1 MTPGTAAP
9 ARLPLLLIEDE
20 RSVLDFLRMALERNG
35 YACRTANSAAE
46 GIRVLET
53 GRFSGIISDMR
64 TPGGAS
70 GADVHAWIV
79 AHRPELQHRM
89 LFITGDTVNEETMK
103 ALQNTGV
110 PYIEKPFRVQELI
123 KIAEKIF
130 GRPPDPAMT
139 REKS

>member
-1 MTPGTAAP
+1 MKAGTAAV

-20 RSVLDFLRMALERNG
+20 RSVMDFIRTALERNG
-35 YACRTANSAAE
+35 YVCRAANSAAE
-46 GIRVLET
+46 GIRALES
-53 GRFSGIISDMR
+53 GGFGGIISDMR

-79 AHRPELQHRM
+79 THRPELKDRM

-123 KIAEKIF
+123 KIVERIF
-130 GRPPDPAMT
+130 GPAQ
-139 REKS
+139 